1 MARRSVR
8 GEDRIAMS
16 RALEPVTLITGG
28 TGFVGLNLAEE
39 LLGRGQ
45 RVVLFGPGALPEG
58 TRALLGE
65 SAERLVVVAGDVL
78 SATALDAVFRSFQ
91 VDRLVHA
98 AAVTADAAREVRA
111 ARSIAEVNVLGTI
124 EVLEAAL
131 RHRVPR
137 VLQLG
142 TGSIFGAG
150 GLLSPELDEQVSP
163 VWPETLYGI
172 TKFAAERIAVRYRA
186 TRALDVTVVR
196 LGMVFGRW
204 EYDTGVRDT
213 LSLPLQLTRLAEQ
226 SASVTVHADC
236 ADDWVYSRDV
246 ARGLVGLLAHA
257 DRPPEPVYHL
267 SAGRRWSVADWC
279 QRLSARF
286 SGFQAE
292 MVDDAGRAT
301 AGRGKVARRSPM
313 RIERLMRDTGYA
325 PQFLAEPALTDF
337 LSWREAA
344 RRAGWPGL

>member
-1 MARRSVR
+1 
-8 GEDRIAMS
+8 MS
-16 RALEPVTLITGG
+16 SPSGPVTLITGG

-39 LLGRGQ
+39 LLARGQ
-45 RVVLFGPGALPEG
+45 RVVLFGPGSLPEG

-65 SAERLVVVAGDVL
+65 SADRLSVVMGDVL
-78 SATALDAVFRSFQ
+78 SSDSLDAALRAFP

-98 AAVTADAAREVRA
+98 AAVTADAAREERA

-131 RHRVPR
+131 RHRIPR
-137 VLQLG
+137 VVQLG

-150 GLLSPELDEQVSP
+150 GLLSPQLDEQTSP

-172 TKFAAERIAVRYRA
+172 TKFAAERIAVRYRT

-226 SASVTVHADC
+226 SARVRVHADC

-246 ARGLVGLLAHA
+246 ARGLAALLEGS

-279 QRLSARF
+279 ERLSARF
-286 SGFQAE
+286 PDFQAE
-292 MVDDAGRAT
+292 MVDDPAQAT

-313 RIERLMRDTGYA
+313 KIDRLMRDTEYA
-325 PQFLAEPALTDF
+325 PEFLAGAAFADF
-337 LSWREAA
+337 MAWREAA
-344 RRAGWPGL
+344 RAAGWPGL